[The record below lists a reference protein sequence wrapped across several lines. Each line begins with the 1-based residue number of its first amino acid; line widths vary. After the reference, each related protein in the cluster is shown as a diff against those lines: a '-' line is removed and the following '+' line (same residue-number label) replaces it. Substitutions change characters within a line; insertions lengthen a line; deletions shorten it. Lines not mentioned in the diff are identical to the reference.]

1 MRKKY
6 KDSQETSSESESQET
21 PNESERQDKTN
32 ESKVSLKVLEEL
44 ADGLERVHFNT
55 TVSSLTGGVI
65 GLAGGITSI
74 VGFILTPFTLGASLI
89 VTGVGIGV
97 AVAGGVTA
105 GVSNLTKMVNQH
117 SNRQKIKMLIMEI
130 QEKITSTSCCIQN
143 IQTSIAVEMHQR
155 EISKSNQSWS
165 NAQSGEETLVNAG
178 ARLGRGLAG
187 IPELVR
193 LAQVASVGKVAAQT
207 ARAVRV
213 AEAAS
218 GVLSGLFV
226 AVDIFFIALDARE
239 IHKLRRDY
247 ASNET
252 QKESTNTESESSQT
266 AGSESEHKDRQHQ
279 PSPNNN
285 EQELQSEIMIFV
297 KKIRVTV
304 EELNKNLNELNKE
317 LEELK
322 TLIPNTDN

>member
-1 MRKKY
+1 MSYFLQSTQTIKELNVRKKY
-6 KDSQETSSESESQET
+6 EDSQDA
-21 PNESERQDKTN
+21 PN

-74 VGFILTPFTLGASLI
+74 VGLILTPFTLGASLI

-105 GVSNLTKMVNQH
+105 GVSNITKMVNQR
-117 SNRQKIKMLIMEI
+117 SNRQKIKMLITEL

-143 IQTSIAVEMHQR
+143 IQTAVEMQQR
-155 EISKSNQSWS
+155 EIATSNQSWS
-165 NAQSGEETLVNAG
+165 NAQSGEETLASAG

-193 LAQVASVGKVAAQT
+193 LTQVASVGRVAAQT

-247 ASNET
+247 DMMAN
-252 QKESTNTESESSQT
+252 QQESTNTESESSQT
-266 AGSESEHKDRQHQ
+266 ADNESEHNDTQYP

-304 EELNKNLNELNKE
+304 EELNKNLNELMNE
-317 LEELK
+317 LEDLRMAVYNTQY
-322 TLIPNTDN
+322 TLS